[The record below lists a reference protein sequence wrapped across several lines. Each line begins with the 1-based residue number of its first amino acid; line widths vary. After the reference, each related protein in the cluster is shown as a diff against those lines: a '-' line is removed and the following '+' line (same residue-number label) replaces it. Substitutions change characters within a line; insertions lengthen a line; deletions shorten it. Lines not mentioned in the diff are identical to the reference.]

1 MCLLR
6 CGLLGG
12 FSDSQS
18 WAQQSEIKK
27 QNQKQLGHRQSESRV
42 LRNELGGSSVEGL
55 QTGGGMLSPRPRG
68 PSIPTGIMPNS
79 AESQG
84 AAQCHPLEARVT
96 ETHLAPDPAGAS
108 PRQMCT

>member
-27 QNQKQLGHRQSESRV
+27 QNPKQLGRRQSESRI

-55 QTGGGMLSPRPRG
+55 QAGGGMISLRPRG